1 VADHASEFE
10 WRADGGEAELVVHA
24 PDARTADRALER
36 AFPATLL
43 PGAESPLHA
52 VAAASPA
59 VRAGLRFGLAA
70 ASGTHAA
77 PALAGA
83 PGRGLLLVAD
93 VAAADLGMPD
103 AELPRLVERRLS
115 EVALPNVAD
124 AEVRAL
130 AERGALWA
138 AEAGLVEE
146 DDLPHL
152 SAPSDQAAGDPD
164 ALGRR
169 ALLAGARDWTRPG
182 RVGAFRVAEV
192 VDADGADSLGLG
204 VGALVFVIVAGG
216 EDLGRLGL
224 AVHAERISTRLNA
237 GSDFG
242 ASRALPA
249 APRDSEEARDLLTA
263 SAAAANYAAG
273 RAALLAHALRRALG
287 NGIAGNLSPRA
298 GWAIG
303 GLSGAEGT
311 PLLLHRDGFAA
322 VGEGAAFVSGTSVA
336 AGTGAMR
343 ENAPPFDAPPTEDGR
358 HPWEEAGL
366 LARWAT
372 LAPLEGTAAG

>member
-10 WRADGGEAELVVHA
+10 WRADGEEAELVVHA

-52 VAAASPA
+52 VAAASPT
-59 VRAGLRFGLAA
+59 VRAGLSFGLAA

-83 PGRGLLLVAD
+83 PVRGLLLAAE
-93 VAAADLGMPD
+93 VAATDLGMPT

-115 EVALPNVAD
+115 EVALPNVGD

-146 DDLPHL
+146 EDLPHL
-152 SAPSDQAAGDPD
+152 SAPPGQAAGDPD

-192 VDADGADSLGLG
+192 LDADGADSLGLG
-204 VGALVFVIVAGG
+204 VGALVFVLVAGG

-237 GSDFG
+237 GADFG
-242 ASRALPA
+242 SSRALPA
-249 APRDSEEARDLLTA
+249 APLDSEEARDLLAA
-263 SAAAANYAAG
+263 SAAAANYATG
-273 RAALLAHALRRALG
+273 RAALLTHALRRALG
-287 NGIAGNLSPRA
+287 NEIAGSLSPRA

-303 GLSGAEGT
+303 GFSGAQGAS
-311 PLLLHRDGFAA
+311 LLHRDGLAA

-366 LARWAT
+366 LARWVA
-372 LAPLEGTAAG
+372 LAPLEGAAVAG